1 VSIAEVQARMAAIT
15 AQFVTP
21 LQAPATQQ
29 AVTTTSTKDFATA
42 LASESA
48 QYTSS
53 PATAGSTTGS
63 TTGSTATGTAAEL
76 IADAKRYLGVPYVWG
91 GTNPA
96 TGLDCSGLTQLVYG
110 QVGVDLPRVSWQQA
124 KVGTA
129 VDGLANAKPGD
140 LLAFG
145 SPVDHVAI
153 YLGDHK
159 MIHAPHPGKDVEI
172 SDVYEAPSAIRR
184 VLPDEPA
191 AAGPSALAQTLS
203 AYPNLA
209 NLQNSALGSS
219 VLQNLGGTLS

>member
-1 VSIAEVQARMAAIT
+1 MSIAEVQARMAAIT

-21 LQAPATQQ
+21 MQAPAAQQ

-53 PATAGSTTGS
+53 PAAGSTA
-63 TTGSTATGTAAEL
+63 GSTATGTAAEL

-110 QVGVDLPRVSWQQA
+110 QVGVDLPRVSWEQA

-129 VDGLANAKPGD
+129 VDGLAKAKPGD

-153 YLGDHK
+153 YLGDHQ
-159 MIHAPHPGKDVEI
+159 MIHAPHPGKNVEI
-172 SDVYEAPSAIRR
+172 SDVYETPTAIRR
-184 VLPDEPA
+184 VLPDGTA
-191 AAGPSALAQTLS
+191 ASSPLAQALA
-203 AYPNLA
+203 AYPNLQLS
-209 NLQNSALGSS
+209 N
-219 VLQNLGGTLS
+219 VGGTLS

>member
-1 VSIAEVQARMAAIT
+1 MSIAEVQARMAAIT
-15 AQFVTP
+15 AQFVAP
-21 LQAPATQQ
+21 LQAPAAQQ
-29 AVTTTSTKDFATA
+29 AVTTKSTKDFATA

-53 PATAGSTTGS
+53 PAAGNTA
-63 TTGSTATGTAAEL
+63 GSTATGTAAEL

-110 QVGVDLPRVSWQQA
+110 QVGVDLPRVSWEQA

-159 MIHAPHPGKDVEI
+159 MLHAPHTGKNVEI
-172 SDVYEAPSAIRR
+172 SDVYETPSAIRR
-184 VLPDEPA
+184 VLPDEAPA
-191 AAGPSALAQTLS
+191 TGPSALAQTLS